1 MPRLHFFL
9 AGAIL
14 ASATTSCKRPE
25 SVNPLVVHVLRNPS
39 ASFAGKLRQADLQFT
54 LTNPRLDSGRGM
66 MVATNEGHSFA
77 MLLQRF
83 TDSPTDSPWD
93 ILILDSQADLPEAPA
108 IRKQLERAE
117 QVCGQHPAFIS
128 TAVSAEVRQASELY
142 LRFLASHCIA
152 DKP

>member
-1 MPRLHFFL
+1 MPRLHLFL
-9 AGAIL
+9 AVAIL
-14 ASATTSCKRPE
+14 ASASTSCKHPE
-25 SVNPLVVHVLRNPS
+25 SFDPLVVHVLRDPS

-54 LTNPRLDSGRGM
+54 LTNPHLDSGRGM
-66 MVATNEGHSFA
+66 MVATNEGNRFA

-83 TDSPTDSPWD
+83 TDSPWD
-93 ILILDSQADLPEAPA
+93 ILILDSQSDLPKDPA

-117 QVCGQHPAFIS
+117 LVCGQHPAFIS
-128 TAVSAEVRQASELY
+128 ISASAEVRQASELY